1 MRRSGLTVL
10 VLALPGTAVAQTG
23 ATFRFHPQAGSR
35 LHYISD
41 TKVTTV
47 VVGFPSMPDSTPIE
61 SNWRVVTTHR
71 VAEARGTDRLVT
83 ARLDSS
89 RARVKVGT
97 DQRTEKPIPSVEGL
111 TGRWMLSDRLVI
123 SGLSGGQAGDS
134 GFMDVLTSNVGGFRF
149 TLPDD
154 AVAIGGEWSGPF
166 HFPLG
171 AHLSAGG
178 KIASSGSISGTG
190 TAMLDSLVSRGS
202 DTLAYITVR
211 AVTDPTTLQVGAEGG
226 MGTGTFTGG
235 FGAALI
241 WSTSWNAFVSA
252 ATNGRVTGTVSI
264 NRPEATPVNGAVTVT
279 IAGRHQV
286 RL

>member
-1 MRRSGLTVL
+1 MRVSALTTLFVL
-10 VLALPGTAVAQTG
+10 LPAALAAQGG
-23 ATFRFHPQAGSR
+23 ATLRFHPQAGSR

-41 TKVTTV
+41 TRVTTV

-61 SNWRVVTTHR
+61 SNWRVITTHR

-89 RARVKVGT
+89 RARVKIGT
-97 DQRTEKPIPSVEGL
+97 EARTERPIPSVEGL
-111 TGRWMLSDRLVI
+111 SGRWMLSDRLVM

-134 GFMDVLTSNVGGFRF
+134 AYIDVLTSTVGGFRF

-154 AVAIGGEWSGPF
+154 PVAVGGQWTGPF

-171 AHLSAGG
+171 AHLSTGG
-178 KIASSGSISGTG
+178 KIASSGSISGNA
-190 TAMLDSLVSRGS
+190 TAVLDSLVPRGV

-211 AVTDPTTLQVGAEGG
+211 AVADQTTLQVGAEGG
-226 MGTGTFTGG
+226 MGTGTFSGG

-252 ATNGRVTGTVSI
+252 ATNGRITGTVSVT
-264 NRPEATPVNGAVTVT
+264 RPEASPVNGALTIT
-279 IAGRHQV
+279 IAGRQQV